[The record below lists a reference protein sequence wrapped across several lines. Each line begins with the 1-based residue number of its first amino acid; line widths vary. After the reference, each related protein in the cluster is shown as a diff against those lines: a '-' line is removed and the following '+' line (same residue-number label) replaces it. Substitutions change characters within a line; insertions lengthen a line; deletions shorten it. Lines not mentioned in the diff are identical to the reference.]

1 LKTDVEILQ
10 IQMNDI
16 LKVVL
21 NLQEQANNDIWYDS
35 ADVMQLY
42 NISDST
48 LARYRKENKIP
59 FTRLGGR
66 FLYPKSFFTKSLME
80 KLENKHLL

>member
-1 LKTDVEILQ
+1 MKTEVEILQ
-10 IQMNDI
+10 IQVEE
-16 LKVVL
+16 LKKVVL
-21 NLQEQANNDIWYDS
+21 NLKEQANNDIWYDS

-48 LARYRKENKIP
+48 LARYRKEDKIP

-66 FLYPKSFFTKSLME
+66 FLYPIDYFTKSLME
-80 KLENKHLL
+80 KLVNKHLL

>member
-1 LKTDVEILQ
+1 MKTDVEILQ

>member
-1 LKTDVEILQ
+1 LKTEVEILQ
-10 IQMNDI
+10 TQVEE
-16 LKVVL
+16 LTKVVL
-21 NLQEQANNDIWYDS
+21 HLKEQANYDIWYDS

-48 LARYRKENKIP
+48 LARYRKEEKIP
-59 FTRLGGR
+59 FTKLGGR
-66 FLYPKSFFTKSLME
+66 FLYPKAFFTKSLME

>member
-1 LKTDVEILQ
+1 LKTEVEILQ
-10 IQMNDI
+10 IQVEE
-16 LKVVL
+16 LKKVVL
-21 NLQEQANNDIWYDS
+21 NLKEQANNDIWYDS

-48 LARYRKENKIP
+48 LARYRKEDKIP

-66 FLYPKSFFTKSLME
+66 FLYPKHYFTKSLME
-80 KLENKHLL
+80 KMENKHLL